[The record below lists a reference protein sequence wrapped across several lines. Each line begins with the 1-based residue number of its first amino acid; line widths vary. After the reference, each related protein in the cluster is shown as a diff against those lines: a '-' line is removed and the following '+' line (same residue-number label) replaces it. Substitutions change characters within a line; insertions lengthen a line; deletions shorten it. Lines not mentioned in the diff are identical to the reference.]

1 MQARCDHYPEC
12 DHTDDHERDL
22 PRTRV
27 GRLLVSSPA
36 MPMTMTHVEILLG
49 IRGKSQERDRQHER
63 KTLMLQ
69 AIRERRW
76 EDVKAALLVL
86 YDPDSEEYRRAIAEI
101 RAFDPS
107 AQI

>member
-49 IRGKSQERDRQHER
+49 SEVSHRDVIASTTCDQNARENSSVPI
-63 KTLMLQ
+63 Q
-69 AIRERRW
+69 A
-76 EDVKAALLVL
+76 AARTTSSGGRISLSLHFVVPV
-86 YDPDSEEYRRAIAEI
+86 DRSRADCI
-101 RAFDPS
+101 PH
-107 AQI
+107 